1 MRFQGRTYDVK
12 RWCDATGMRE
22 NIKKREGL
30 AMGKYRS
37 ARLPDGVEWAAE
49 GGWCISLG
57 VPIGND
63 LNDEKWWSAKI
74 REVRAKAK
82 RWMGLYRSSYF
93 GRNLIVTSDVLRPFK
108 ILAVF
113 VTFKPTNGHNNPKRC
128 GHSLV
133 VQGARTGRHNEQKRA
148 KRGFMFAVRDRLVR
162 TPRWGVASA
171 VERVI
176 WGCSCIKP
184 YQGKVRKVATQW
196 LGLK

>member
-133 VQGARTGRHNEQKRA
+133 VQGARTGRHNEPKRA

-176 WGCSCIKP
+176 WGKGSASGEGV
-184 YQGKVRKVATQW
+184 QS
-196 LGLK
+196 